1 MKRSFLSLAV
11 AAVVLSGCSLIP
23 DYQRPEA
30 PVAAA
35 YPQGQAYGQNTGAAA
50 VPAAD
55 IGWREFFRDPQLQ
68 QLIGVALENNRDL
81 RVAALNVEAFR
92 AQYRIQRADLFPRI
106 GVDGSGTR
114 QRLPGDLSTTGSPA
128 ISSQYGVTLGTTAWE
143 LDLFGRLRSLRD
155 QALEQYLA
163 TEQAQRSAQ
172 TTLVASVAT
181 AYLTLKAD
189 QAQLQLTKD
198 TLGTYQKSF
207 DLTQR
212 SYDVGVASA
221 LDLRQ
226 AQTAVEGARATLA
239 QYTRLVAQDQ
249 NALVLLLGSGIPA
262 NLPQG
267 LGLDQT
273 LLTEVP
279 AGLPSDLLQRRPDI
293 LEAEHQLMAANA
305 SIGAARAAFF
315 PSISLTANAGTMSRQ
330 LSGLFDAGSG
340 SWLFQPSINLPI
352 FTAGSLRASLDYAK
366 IQKDINVAQYEKAIQ
381 TAFQKSP
388 TAWPRAVPSPSSCRR
403 SAIWSR
409 PATSTTSSPTSAIA
423 RGGQLPDPA
432 RRATLAVHRAAA
444 TDHRPPQSAD
454 QRGQPVQGPRR
465 RLEPADRDPAAD
477 REEGRSPGLIA
488 FRAMQERRP

>member
-381 TAFQKSP
+381 TAFQEV
-388 TAWPRAVPSPSSCRR
+388 ADGLAARYLHRAVAGAARSGQGQRR
-403 SAIWSR
+403 VL
-409 PATSTTSSPTSAIA
+409 PARRQALSHG
-423 RGGQLPDPA
+423 GGQLPDPA